1 MLFTK
6 KLIMPSLNE
15 NIKIEYLMV
24 LCKMHPNN
32 YDLGEVIRK
41 KFSYEANREI
51 YNHSKDRRGDKN

>member
-1 MLFTK
+1 
-6 KLIMPSLNE
+6 
-15 NIKIEYLMV
+15 MV
-24 LCKMHPNN
+24 LCKMHTNN